1 MRHNSPSL
9 HPLFSWFHLID
20 SPLNVALHLD
30 VIRTVLSE
38 KMKDLS
44 ILGFIPFILGK
55 RHSHLIYQWNIS
67 VLPQWESGIIHIAQT
82 GSKNGVHMGENYNI
96 YE

>member
-1 MRHNSPSL
+1 MD
-9 HPLFSWFHLID
+9 LID

-44 ILGFIPFILGK
+44 ILGFIPFILHK
-55 RHSHLIYQWNIS
+55 WHSHLIYQCNIS
-67 VLPQWESGIIHIAQT
+67 APLESGLIHVAKT
-82 GSKNGVHMGENYNI
+82 SSKNGVHMGENYNI